1 MTKFSNT
8 LKANTL
14 MASVAMVAVLALAPG
29 MAQAAGTL
37 AGSTITNTASLNFQV
52 GGISQTAQSAS
63 NSVVVDRKVN
73 MTLVNVGATTT
84 VSPGQT
90 AAATTWTLTNTS
102 NDTLDFALSAIN
114 QTTGATAQHGGTD
127 AFDVSN
133 IKYYVDTNANG
144 VYDPGTDTQ
153 VTWIDELAPD
163 TAKTIFVVSDAPL
176 AATNAQVSGLVLT
189 ATAEAGGAAATQG
202 AVLTAT
208 AGANTAGVD
217 TVFADGAGTS
227 DAANDGKISAKGDY
241 TVAAAVL
248 SVNKYATLISDP
260 INGTT
265 NPKMIPGAVV
275 EYCIALANGAGSATA
290 TAITVSD
297 PVPAT
302 VTYSASTVFLNA
314 TVSGSTCSGGT
325 AGTDAANFNAV
336 SKTVSGT
343 LSNLAAGASAGLRFR
358 VTVN

>member
-1 MTKFSNT
+1 MTRTSKLMSAAAT
-8 LKANTL
+8 LTL
-14 MASVAMVAVLALAPG
+14 VGLGASPAY
-29 MAQAAGTL
+29 AAGTL
-37 AGSTITNTASLNFQV
+37 AGTTITNTASVNFQV

-102 NDTLDFALSAIN
+102 NDTLDFALSAVN

-127 AFDVSN
+127 AYDVSN

-163 TAKTIFVVSDAPL
+163 TAKTIFVVSDTPL

-217 TVFADGAGTS
+217 TVFADGAGTA

-275 EYCIALANGAGSATA
+275 EYCIAVSNAAGAATA
-290 TAITVSD
+290 TGLSVAD
-297 PVPAT
+297 PLPAT

-314 TVSGSTCSGGT
+314 TVSGSTCSAGT
-325 AGTDAANFNAV
+325 AGSDATNYNAGTT
-336 SKTVSGT
+336 TVSGT
-343 LSNLAAGASAGLRFR
+343 LSNVAAGASTGLRFR
-358 VTVN
+358 VTIN

>member
-1 MTKFSNT
+1 MTRTSKLMSAAAT
-8 LKANTL
+8 LTL
-14 MASVAMVAVLALAPG
+14 VALGASPAY
-29 MAQAAGTL
+29 AAGTL
-37 AGSTITNTASLNFQV
+37 AGTTITNTASVNFQV

-102 NDTLDFALSAIN
+102 NDTLDFALSAVN

-127 AFDVSN
+127 AYDVSN

-163 TAKTIFVVSDAPL
+163 TAKTIFVVSDTPL

-217 TVFADGAGTS
+217 TVFADGAGTA

-275 EYCIALANGAGSATA
+275 EYCIAVSNAAGAATA
-290 TAITVSD
+290 TGLSVAD
-297 PVPAT
+297 PLPAT

-314 TVSGSTCSGGT
+314 TVSGSTCSAGT
-325 AGTDAANFNAV
+325 AGSDATNYNAGTT
-336 SKTVSGT
+336 TVSGT
-343 LSNLAAGASAGLRFR
+343 LSNVAAGASTGLRFR
-358 VTVN
+358 VTIN

>member
-1 MTKFSNT
+1 MNTKFHKYLGSAAT
-8 LKANTL
+8 
-14 MASVAMVAVLALAPG
+14 VAVLAMAPG
-29 MAQAAGTL
+29 LAHAAGTL
-37 AGSTITNTASLNFQV
+37 AGSTITNTATLSFQV

-63 NSVVVDRKVN
+63 NSVTVDRKVN

-102 NDTLDFALSAIN
+102 NDTLDFGLAAVN

-127 AFDVSN
+127 AYDVTN

-144 VYDPGTDTQ
+144 VYDAGTDTQ

-163 TAKTIFVVSDAPL
+163 TSKTIFVISDTPL
-176 AATNAQVSGLVLT
+176 TATNAQVSGLVLT
-189 ATAEAGGAAATQG
+189 ATAQAGGAAATQG

-227 DAANDGKISAKGDY
+227 DSANDGKISAKGDY
-241 TVAAAVL
+241 TVSAAVL
-248 SVNKYATLISDP
+248 TVNKYATLISDP

-275 EYCIALANGAGSATA
+275 EYCIALANGAGGATA
-290 TAITVSD
+290 TSVTVSD

-302 VTYSASTVFLNA
+302 ETYSASTIFLNA

-325 AGTDAANFNAV
+325 AGVDATNYN
-336 SKTVSGT
+336 STTKTVSGT

-358 VTVN
+358 VTIN